1 VGLLNVMSVCL
12 LITVI
17 WDAAREN
24 EEDGFGWRRGEE
36 GYTEVRRHSP
46 KLRLPPLS
54 SLALRP
60 KIEASEESG
69 SCIAQSMSFP
79 GRR

>member
-1 VGLLNVMSVCL
+1 MGLLNVMSVCL

-36 GYTEVRRHSP
+36 GYTEVRRHDP
-46 KLRLPPLS
+46 EAQVTAIKL
-54 SLALRP
+54 
-60 KIEASEESG
+60 SG
-69 SCIAQSMSFP
+69 VKAEDRGQ
-79 GRR
+79 

>member
-1 VGLLNVMSVCL
+1 MVS
-12 LITVI
+12 
-17 WDAAREN
+17 
-24 EEDGFGWRRGEE
+24 DGGEE
-36 GYTEVRRHSP
+36 KRDIQRYADTIP

-60 KIEASEESG
+60 KIEASEDSG

>member
-1 VGLLNVMSVCL
+1 MRKMVS
-12 LITVI
+12 
-17 WDAAREN
+17 
-24 EEDGFGWRRGEE
+24 DGGEE
-36 GYTEVRRHSP
+36 KRDIQRYADTIP